1 MDTLSKKEKKIA
13 REIIEKGLLIE
24 FGIALNDE
32 DTVLKKWK
40 DKEIMIRKNLWR
52 ITRE

>member
-1 MDTLSKKEKKIA
+1 MDTLSKYEKKIA
-13 REIIEKGLLIE
+13 REIIEKELLIE
-24 FGIALNDE
+24 FGNALNDE
-32 DTVLKKWK
+32 DAVLKKWK